1 MDNKITI
8 GFYLKD
14 DGGNEYEQKST
25 LEVFYD
31 LGENDLEVIGRQF
44 NSFLK
49 QCTYV
54 RQNENIFMADITD
67 EEYDALADYLSDL
80 REEK

>member
-14 DGGNEYEQKST
+14 MGGNEYEQKST

-54 RQNENIFMADITD
+54 RQNDNIFMADITD